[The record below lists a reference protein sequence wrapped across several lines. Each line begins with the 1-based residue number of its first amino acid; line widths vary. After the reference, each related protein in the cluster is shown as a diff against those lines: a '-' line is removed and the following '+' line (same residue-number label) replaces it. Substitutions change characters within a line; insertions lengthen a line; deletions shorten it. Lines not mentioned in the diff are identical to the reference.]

1 MNNINPP
8 LSGQKVLVVDDE
20 EDILVITRLMLE
32 LHGAEVITSL
42 TAVEAL
48 EQVRMRRPDIVIS
61 DISMPHMDGYQF
73 IQAVRNLPVHKGKDT
88 PALALTAFSR
98 SQDRERA
105 LNAGF
110 QAHLSKPVSLQV
122 LIETV
127 AHITNLPTHSALGE
141 RPISSPSQA
150 PFGSLP

>member
-1 MNNINPP
+1 MDNINSS
-8 LSGQKVLVVDDE
+8 LSGDKVLVVDDE

-48 EQVRMRRPDIVIS
+48 EQVRMRTPGIIS

-73 IQAVRNLPVHKGKDT
+73 IQAVRNLPAHKGKDT

-98 SQDRERA
+98 SEDRERA

-127 AHITNLPTHSALGE
+127 AYITNLPTHSALWE

-150 PFGSLP
+150 PSGSLP